1 MEQNVVQINGGVTI
15 NIDVTVTNIIYLK
28 KIMFRILV
36 YVIMRVEN
44 I

>member
-36 YVIMRVEN
+36 YVVMRVEN

>member
-15 NIDVTVTNIIYLK
+15 NIDVTVTNIMYLK

-36 YVIMRVEN
+36 YVVMRVEN